1 MIVFMPWSVVS
12 ASSPVNTPIGYG
24 TAMCHY
30 TSGTPRGV
38 FGPDVYKITSREY
51 WDLTT
56 KTDWAHGTHQARYD
70 KLFGNGTGI
79 FW

>member
-1 MIVFMPWSVVS
+1 MKMDDE
-12 ASSPVNTPIGYG
+12 A
-24 TAMCHY
+24 
-30 TSGTPRGV
+30 
-38 FGPDVYKITSREY
+38 
-51 WDLTT
+51 